1 MKHLL
6 MDIYITNLNSCLN
19 YTPMDKKIYSQP
31 VTKVL
36 SLSVLR
42 ELCEMDFAFSE
53 QPTVYGPGPDDLLD
67 EDEAE
72 SPLF

>member
-1 MKHLL
+1 
-6 MDIYITNLNSCLN
+6 
-19 YTPMDKKIYSQP
+19 MDKKIYSQP